1 MAERFDVTNLLE
13 PQTLLRS
20 LEVLQPVPHFLRDRY
35 APKSNDKVFNTNTVL
50 VEIKDGDR
58 RIAPYVLKSADG
70 VIYDREG
77 YRMHEFQPATTA
89 VGKILTLDELEH
101 RGFGEAPFANV
112 TAEQRAAKLI
122 ADDTADLAEK
132 IDRLEEKAT
141 ADVLINNSFVFEETI
156 DGKKGTGLVKKMCFY
171 DFEDEAA
178 DKKNPAELVLTKSWD
193 TTEEGGKQIL
203 ADLHAMI
210 TMLTTRGQ
218 QATEVLVSPDVAD
231 ILFNNEYIQKLLDN
245 RRIEIGGLKP
255 EDLAPYPEV
264 YKLMRLNVRG
274 RELDV
279 LVYEGT
285 YTDDEGK
292 NVPFLPEGTAVVT
305 SPSIIGFNYAP
316 IVQMEKDEQYHTYA
330 QPKVPRIFADVR
342 ASMRQ
347 YELRSRLVPIP
358 VNYCPAIYA
367 KVTGIE

>member
-1 MAERFDVTNLLE
+1 MAGKYDVTQLLE

-20 LEVLQPVPHFLRDRY
+20 LEILQPVPHFLRDRY
-35 APKSNDKVFNTNTVL
+35 APRSNDKVFNTNTVL

-58 RIAPYVLKSADG
+58 KIAPYVLKSADG
-70 VIYDREG
+70 VIYDRDG
-77 YRMHEFQPATTA
+77 YRMHEFEPATTA
-89 VGKILTLDELEH
+89 VGKILTIDDLEH
-101 RGFGEAPFANV
+101 RGYGEAPYANT

-122 ADDTADLAEK
+122 AEDTAELAEK

-141 ADVLINNSFVFEETI
+141 ADVLLNNAFVFEETI
-156 DGKKGTGLVKKMCFY
+156 DGKKGTGLKKKMCFY
-171 DFEDEAA
+171 DFEDESNN
-178 DKKNPAELVLTKSWD
+178 KKNPAELTLTKSWD

-203 ADLHAMI
+203 ADLHTMI
-210 TMLTTRGQ
+210 TKLTSRGMP
-218 QATEVLVSPDVAD
+218 ATEVLVSPDVAD

-245 RRIEIGGLKP
+245 RRIEVGGIKP
-255 EDLAPYPEV
+255 EELAPYPEV

-274 RELDV
+274 RELDI

-285 YTDDEGK
+285 YTDAEGK
-292 NVPFLPEGTAVVT
+292 NVPFLPEGTVLVL

-316 IVQMEKDEQYHTYA
+316 IIQMEKDENWHTYT

-358 VNYCPAIYA
+358 MNYCPVTFA
-367 KVTGIE
+367 KVTGVE